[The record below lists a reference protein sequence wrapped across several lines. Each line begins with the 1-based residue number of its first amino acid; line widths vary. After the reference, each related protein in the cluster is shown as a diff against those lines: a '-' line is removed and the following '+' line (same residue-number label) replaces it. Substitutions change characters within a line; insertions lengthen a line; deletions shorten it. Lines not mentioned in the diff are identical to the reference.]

1 MALALFPDAVQ
12 VLLAKPG
19 ISCFSYEQLS
29 RISSD
34 EKILILIIIGA

>member
-12 VLLAKPG
+12 VLLAKAR

-34 EKILILIIIGA
+34 